1 MFGEHQNKSI
11 NFTALFFSFDASA
24 LLLFR
29 LGLENPEETVAVG
42 KLSIPMK
49 AGAVATLRHS

>member
-49 AGAVATLRHS
+49 AGAVAP